1 MLKMILFFLLL
12 SFCQDTHSDTA
23 SSAQLQA
30 EIKQLENALSNYRTP
45 NMYVVIDTH
54 HNTLQI
60 RKNDQVVH
68 QAICATGSGKILL
81 HPQKQNKWEFTTPQG
96 LWHVKRKVTNPIW
109 AKPVWAFVENG
120 DTVPVLP
127 WAFRRLDQTTLGD
140 YALELG
146 DGYEIHGTLYPTLLG
161 KNITHGCIRL
171 NDEDLAHTFKLIH
184 TGNRVYIY

>member
-1 MLKMILFFLLL
+1 MRKMILFILLL
-12 SFCQDTHSDTA
+12 IFGQHTYADSTST
-23 SSAQLQA
+23 AQLQA
-30 EIKQLENALSNYRTP
+30 EIKQLESALLHFRSQ

-54 HNTLQI
+54 HNMLQI
-60 RKNDQVVH
+60 RENDRVVH

-81 HPQKQNKWEFTTPQG
+81 HPQKQNKWQFTTPQG

-120 DTVPVLP
+120 DAIPVLP

-146 DGYEIHGTLYPTLLG
+146 DGYEIHGTLYPALLG

-171 NDEDLAHTFKLIH
+171 NDEDLARTYQLIN